1 VALSLCR
8 VFVEIR
14 EPLPQDW
21 RITAVNR
28 RSEMRTNK
36 MKRSAGKRTIALA
49 LFATV
54 GVTVVAGS
62 ALAGQLRGGPEMY
75 RAALNPVPHAPAADA
90 GSNVSG
96 ETKVWVT
103 NGGTV
108 KVRVKARGLSP
119 NLPHAMHIHGKE
131 AAGEIAMCPGADR
144 RDDVVDDGL
153 IETVEGLADYGGIL
167 VSFTTFGDTSPRSGL
182 ALERMPVAK
191 QNGLL
196 DYKRTFQIPA
206 NLASRLDELHVVVH
220 GEDLNRDGSY
230 GGRTTA
236 LGAPLEAELPVACG
250 ELERSR

>member
-1 VALSLCR
+1 MKA
-8 VFVEIR
+8 
-14 EPLPQDW
+14 
-21 RITAVNR
+21 
-28 RSEMRTNK
+28 K
-36 MKRSAGKRTIALA
+36 MKAQGARRAFLPIAA
-49 LFATV
+49 
-54 GVTVVAGS
+54 TVVA
-62 ALAGQLRGGPEMY
+62 AVMAGGAFAAQLRGGPEMY
-75 RAALNPVPHAPAADA
+75 RAALSPVPHDPASDA

-96 ETKVWVT
+96 NAKVWVG

-131 AAGEIAMCPGADR
+131 AAGEIAMCPGAER
-144 RDDVVDDGL
+144 RDDLVDDGL

-167 VSFTTFGDTSPRSGL
+167 VSFTTFGDTSPASAL

-196 DYKRTFQIPA
+196 KYKRTFDIPT
-206 NLASRLDELHVVVH
+206 NVASRLDELHIVIH
-220 GEDLNRDGSY
+220 GEDLNRDGMY

-250 ELERSR
+250 ELTRKR